1 MKNKEIITV
10 LKEHNLL
17 VETNLNDLNIENIA
31 YHSKEIDSNCI
42 FVCKGNAFKEEYLI
56 EASKKAVAYL
66 SEKKYN
72 VEIPYIITNDVRKA
86 MALVS
91 QVLYDDKSKKINIIG
106 VTGTKGKTTTTN
118 FIKDIISTNE
128 NKSIPY
134 MSTIDY
140 YTGKRKGKSHN
151 TTQESVDIF
160 KCIKDAKETNNKHL
174 VMEISSQATKLD
186 RIYNMEFD
194 IGIFLNIG
202 KDHISPLEH
211 SDFEDYLNCKL
222 AFLKKCKTV
231 ILYHDI
237 EHYDYILNELKD
249 KNIITYGTKDSDY
262 IVKDIEKKGL
272 TTIFKVVK
280 DNKEREYKINIL
292 GDFNALNATAAII
305 VADLLNIPY
314 HDVVKGILNTQVEG
328 RMNIFN
334 GKCPVIVDYAHNKLS
349 FEVLLKT
356 VMKDFPDHDIKVVFG
371 CPGDR
376 GINRREEM
384 STLAGKYASY
394 IYLTA
399 EDPQTKKASDICEI
413 LADYIKPYNKP
424 YEIIT
429 DREQAITKA
438 ITDSKPTDI
447 ILIVGKGDEDYQIV
461 NGIYEPYISDTKLV
475 EKLTTSKITNK

>member
-1 MKNKEIITV
+1 MKTKEIILQ
-10 LKEHNLL
+10 LKQHNLL
-17 VETNLNDLNIENIA
+17 VETNINDLEIENIS
-31 YHSKEIDSNCI
+31 YHSKEIEKNCI

-66 SEKKYN
+66 SEQKYN
-72 VEIPYIITNDVRKA
+72 VNLPYIITSDVRKA
-86 MALVS
+86 MALVA
-91 QVLYDDKSKKINIIG
+91 QVLYNNPSKNINIIG

-118 FIKDIISTNE
+118 FIKDIISTYE
-128 NKSIPY
+128 HKPIPY

-140 YTGKRKGKSHN
+140 YTGKRSGKSHN
-151 TTQESVDIF
+151 TTQESVDIY
-160 KCIKDAKETNNKHL
+160 KCIKDAKETDNKYL
-174 VMEISSQATKLD
+174 IMEVSSQATKLD
-186 RIYNMEFD
+186 RIYNMNFD

-211 SDFEDYLNCKL
+211 SDFNDYLNCKL

-231 ILYHDI
+231 ILYRGID
-237 EHYDYILNELKD
+237 HYDYIIKELKNQ
-249 KNIITYGTKDSDY
+249 NIITYGTEDSDY
-262 IVKDIEKKGL
+262 IIKDIEKKDF
-272 TTIFKVVK
+272 TTIFKVIK
-280 DNKEREYKINIL
+280 DGKERSYKINIL

-314 HDVVKGILNTQVEG
+314 HDVIKGILNTKVEG
-328 RMNIFN
+328 RMNIFD
-334 GKCPVIVDYAHNKLS
+334 GKCPIIVDYAHNKLS

-356 VMKDFPDHDIKVVFG
+356 VMKDFPKHDIKVVFG

-384 STLAGKYASY
+384 SELAGKYASY

-399 EDPQTKKASDICEI
+399 EDPQTKKAEDICNI
-413 LADYIKPYNKP
+413 LAEYLKPYHKP

-438 ITDSKPTDI
+438 IHDSKPTDI

-475 EKLTTSKITNK
+475 EKLTAKKIANK